1 MSENSS
7 ERERIKRAWQQLE
20 SGDIE
25 NLNVDDLMSN
35 HSREEFNSYIKDWM
49 VDRTSIAIHVTSTMY
64 TFHNQFM
71 TETYNTGRD
80 EHFNKLDEFV
90 RGHLNDMIDV
100 IKPYCKK
107 GIPFLESR
115 VQTEVNMNSYMVIV
129 RYKVAIN
136 KHDLNYL
143 KIKIPNVYHKITGYT
158 IDKPMRIE

>member
-35 HSREEFNSYIKDWM
+35 HRRDEFNSYIKDWM
-49 VDRTSIAIHVTSTMY
+49 VDRVSFPIYVTSTMY

-80 EHFNKLDEFV
+80 ENFNRMDKFV
-90 RGHLNDMIDV
+90 RSYLTDMIGT

-107 GIPFLESR
+107 GIPFVENR
-115 VQTEVNMNSYMVIV
+115 VSAEVKLDSYMVIV

-143 KIKIPNVYHKITGYT
+143 KIKIPDVYHKITGYT